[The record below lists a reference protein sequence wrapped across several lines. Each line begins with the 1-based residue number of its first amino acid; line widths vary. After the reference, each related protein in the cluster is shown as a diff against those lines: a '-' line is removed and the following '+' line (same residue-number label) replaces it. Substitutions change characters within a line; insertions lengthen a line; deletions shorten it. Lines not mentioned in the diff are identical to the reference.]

1 MASPGRP
8 ARTALARI
16 EDSLLVLLLVAMI
29 VLAFLQILLRNVFGI
44 GLVWIEPLVRQ
55 MLLWVALLGG
65 MVATREHNHITVD
78 AFSRFLKGRARSAV
92 GFLCDTFAAVVCA
105 LLTYATFQVFAQEFR
120 DPKLGQLVTGL
131 PAWASLATL
140 PAAFSVMAVRFGR
153 FALRNFRDSI
163 RGAPAT

>member
-1 MASPGRP
+1 MVSPGSSRQI
-8 ARTALARI
+8 ALARI

-78 AFSRFLKGRARSAV
+78 ALSRLIKGRPRSAV
-92 GFLCDTFAAVVCA
+92 GCFCDTFAAVVCG
-105 LLTYATFQVFAQEFR
+105 LLTYATFQVFFQEFQ
-120 DPKLGQLVTGL
+120 DPKLGQIVMGL

-140 PAAFSVMAVRFGR
+140 PAAFSIMAIRFGR

-163 RGAPAT
+163 RGAPEK